1 MLTPESVRS
10 QVGERC
16 DGKHQTGAQLTPQ
29 LCIYDVSAR
38 SYSHNLEKGISCR
51 KEFRIDTG
59 GMAATP
65 SVRLMCTFVC
75 SCFSGIV
82 IGVVNLCHSLPSADK
97 TASGFQSIAPWELMS
112 RGQTETDGGISGF

>member
-16 DGKHQTGAQLTPQ
+16 DGKYQTGAQLTPQ

-38 SYSHNLEKGISCR
+38 SYSHNFEKGISCR

-59 GMAATP
+59 GMGRDTIGEIDVH
-65 SVRLMCTFVC
+65 VRMFLLFGHCDRGESIFA
-75 SCFSGIV
+75 I
-82 IGVVNLCHSLPSADK
+82 LCHPLIKLRPV
-97 TASGFQSIAPWELMS
+97 FNLLR
-112 RGQTETDGGISGF
+112 RGN